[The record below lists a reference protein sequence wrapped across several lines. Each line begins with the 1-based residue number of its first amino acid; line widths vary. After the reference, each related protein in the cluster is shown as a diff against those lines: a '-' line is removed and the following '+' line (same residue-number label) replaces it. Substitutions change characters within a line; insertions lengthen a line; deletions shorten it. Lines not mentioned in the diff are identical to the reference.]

1 MCLTS
6 ISNQFVKSPLF
17 FKNMPD
23 NIHPISPARQCAPKQ
38 ARLNC
43 LKAPQEGATNKQG
56 LNMEKK
62 QLLNVG
68 CGPLGRAHGFTGFEE
83 WQEVRLDIDAS
94 VQPDVIGT
102 MTDMSAVPS
111 GSIDAI
117 VSSHNIEHLYP
128 HEVPLALAEF
138 VRVLKPDGLVLITCP
153 DLQSV
158 CAQVAKGAL
167 ASPLY
172 ESPAGPISALDI
184 LYGHRGAM
192 AAGNLYMAHRC
203 GFTIQLLADTLQ
215 ACGFVKSV
223 GRARPDHYD
232 LYLLAAK
239 QAIPDEAIRNLAA
252 RHLPL

>member
-6 ISNQFVKSPLF
+6 ISNQFVKMPAV
-17 FKNMPD
+17 FKNTPRH
-23 NIHPISPARQCAPKQ
+23 ILSRSPSLQCPQTSALKLSQRPSRGDYKKQ
-38 ARLNC
+38 
-43 LKAPQEGATNKQG
+43 EV
-56 LNMEKK
+56 NMKKK

-68 CGPLGRAHGFTGFEE
+68 CGPLGRAHGFIGFEE

-94 VQPDVIGT
+94 VLPDVIGT

-203 GFTIQLLADTLQ
+203 GFTLQVLADTLQ
-215 ACGFVKSV
+215 ACGFAKSV

-232 LYLLAAK
+232 LYLLATK
-239 QAIPDEAIRNLAA
+239 QAIPDEAIRTLAA

>member
-1 MCLTS
+1 
-6 ISNQFVKSPLF
+6 
-17 FKNMPD
+17 
-23 NIHPISPARQCAPKQ
+23 
-38 ARLNC
+38 
-43 LKAPQEGATNKQG
+43 
-56 LNMEKK
+56 MERDR
-62 QLLNVG
+62 
-68 CGPLGRAHGFTGFEE
+68 PHGFAGFEN
-83 WQEVRLDIDAS
+83 WQEIRLDIDVS
-94 VQPDVIGT
+94 VQPDVLGT

-172 ESPAGPISALDI
+172 DSPAGPISALDM

-203 GFTIQLLADTLQ
+203 GFTLQVLADTLQ
-215 ACGFVKSV
+215 ACGFAKTV
-223 GRARPDHYD
+223 GRARPEHYD
-232 LYLLAAK
+232 LFMLGTR
-239 QAIPDEAIRNLAA
+239 QDIPDEAMRTLAT
-252 RHLPL
+252 RHLTV